1 MANYSLEETLNNI
14 EVVEIQPEVIEIEA
28 IDN

>member
-14 EVVEIQPEVIEIEA
+14 EVVEVQPEVIEIEA